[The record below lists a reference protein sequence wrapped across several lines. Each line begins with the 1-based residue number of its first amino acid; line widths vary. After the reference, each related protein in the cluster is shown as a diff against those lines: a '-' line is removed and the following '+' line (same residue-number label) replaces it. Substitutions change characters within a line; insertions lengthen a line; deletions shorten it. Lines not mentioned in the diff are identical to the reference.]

1 MEYSDIKI
9 KINGVDLPP
18 PSAMDVEYED
28 YDADSIRGISDAVLE
43 RNRIRANVQKVTL
56 SYLLKNLED
65 ITTVY
70 TMVKPATFQVELWD
84 DTQGK
89 RVTKEMYAGPKKH
102 SYIRTQK
109 GIKGQAI
116 KFSLIEV

>member
-1 MEYSDIKI
+1 MEYNDVKI

-18 PSAMDVEYED
+18 PSTYDVEYED
-28 YDADSIRGISDAVLE
+28 YDADSIRGIEDAVLE

-56 SYLLKNLED
+56 SYLLKNLDD
-65 ITTVY
+65 ISTVY
-70 TMVKPATFQVELWD
+70 KMVKPATFQVELWD
-84 DTQGK
+84 DTEGK

-102 SYIRTQK
+102 SYIRTQN